1 MKSDV
6 RAHETKCQGMKKHIP
21 CNWKPKESKGSYNLH
36 KTDFKTIQ
44 IGKEEVKLS
53 LFADDIALY
62 IENPKHSI
70 KIL

>member
-6 RAHETKCQGMKKHIP
+6 RTHETKRQGMKIDISCK
-21 CNWKPKESKGSYNLH
+21 WKPKESKGSYNLY

-44 IGKEEVKLS
+44 TGKEEVKL
-53 LFADDIALY
+53 LPFADDMALY

-70 KIL
+70 KKP